1 MSNFEEYITN
11 QEEVM
16 LAQTNPYYHKL
27 PSEVRREKTEKK
39 LAEKM
44 EKRDKKLA
52 QIEKLNLE
60 IELLQKTP
68 IELKKYKKSLDAHCK
83 IIAGAVALKLF
94 KNSRQ
99 DFSRDNFKNMLLPT
113 LKNREEKEYFS
124 KILDA
129 YARSGYE

>member
-1 MSNFEEYITN
+1 MSNIDMSNFEENITN
-11 QEEVM
+11 HY
-16 LAQTNPYYHKL
+16 PKL
-27 PSEVRREKTEKK
+27 SSEILREKAEKK
-39 LAEKM
+39 LAEKL

-52 QIEKLNLE
+52 QLEKLNLE

-68 IELKKYKKSLDAHCK
+68 IELKEYRKSLDAHCK

-94 KNSRQ
+94 KNSRK
-99 DFSRDNFKNMLLPT
+99 DFSRDNFKNMLWPA